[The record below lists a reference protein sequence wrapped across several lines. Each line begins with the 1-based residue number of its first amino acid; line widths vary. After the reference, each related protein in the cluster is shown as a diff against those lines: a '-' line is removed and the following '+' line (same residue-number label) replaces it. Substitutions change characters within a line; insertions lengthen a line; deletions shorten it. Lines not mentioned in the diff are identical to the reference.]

1 MRHVSISEEAT
12 HNFLENHHM
21 FATRRNEMATLQIV
35 NTRDRHVLPLPFLPF
50 PSVEIATLF
59 TCEWI
64 ECQSNQLAP
73 LQLIPIISTQQPTQ
87 QGHPSKGRTGNTKSN
102 KKGTPLM
109 RFQKADDEPKAGRYV

>member
-35 NTRDRHVLPLPFLPF
+35 NTRDRHVLPLHTVQWKSQP
-50 PSVEIATLF
+50 
-59 TCEWI
+59 
-64 ECQSNQLAP
+64 P

-102 KKGTPLM
+102 KNGTPLM
-109 RFQKADDEPKAGRYV
+109 RFQKADDEPKAGSRREEDSY